1 MNIEQTIKDKSQ
13 ESNSEPKPTKKIKQ
27 FTPEEEQYFIN
38 SLMVDDDNDWSEED
52 EIKYQR
58 VMRRLQR

>member
-1 MNIEQTIKDKSQ
+1 MNRYRQNCHDFFFCI
-13 ESNSEPKPTKKIKQ
+13 
-27 FTPEEEQYFIN
+27 EEQDFIN
-38 SLMVDDDNDWSEED
+38 SLMVDDENDWSEED